1 MGKFVVIG
9 ERLSTT
15 APIINKAFTGRDP
28 EPICREQNSSWM
40 QALPIWMLISDRQR
54 ATAKI

>member
-15 APIINKAFTGRDP
+15 APIINKALP
-28 EPICREQNSSWM
+28 EEIRSRFCREQNSSWM